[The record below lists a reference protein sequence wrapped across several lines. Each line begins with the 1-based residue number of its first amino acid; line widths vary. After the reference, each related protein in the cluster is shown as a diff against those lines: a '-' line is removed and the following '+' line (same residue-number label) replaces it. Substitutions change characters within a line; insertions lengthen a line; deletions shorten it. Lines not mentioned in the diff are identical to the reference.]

1 VLLYHTDLSIEV
13 ILKEAHVYLTKSICI
28 VFFLFCLISLICISG
43 CEAGGDKKI
52 HLNTKVGAETT
63 GEIEAIETRQ
73 DTATDILS
81 QEQEKEIEQLNLP
94 EDTTPRFTI
103 NELQISGNTLI
114 SNDELLNNLPEIYN
128 ASDKPIQLAEQGELY
143 DLRPLHGIVLHP
155 GQPREVSRRVLQGFT
170 QYILSVYQE
179 HGYAG
184 IYVYIAAQAVQG
196 SVRLQDGILPVEI
209 VEAEISEI
217 NITSYNTE
225 RERVEKGI
233 LRNSVIKD
241 WSPVKVGQVV
251 KKKELDYFVNLLN
264 LNPDRHVSAVISR
277 SSEPNTL
284 ALSYDVYEADPWH
297 YYIQL
302 DNSGTEERQW
312 APRLGLSNT
321 NLTGIDDRLIGL
333 YQAPWESGIEDNY
346 LLFGSYEFPLFSPQL
361 TFNIFGGRSKFDTT
375 PEGGPL
381 NFIGR
386 GSFYGGMLNLN
397 IFQIDGWFLDITNS
411 LSYEKSE
418 VTPSLFKTLESDV
431 EMDLWTAGI
440 GLYRSDDIS
449 NASIRFNRVQSV
461 DGSTRSR
468 FGKAR
473 QNADPDFEIY
483 TLSTAYSQYVDPDK
497 AQRFSGSFRWITT
510 DERLAP
516 SKMTTFGGLYSVR
529 GYKEDEIVTDKGT
542 LMSLQYEFDLVQYG
556 MPEDESE
563 KDSKEE
569 QNNKL
574 ELTKLAP
581 LAFFDFGRAKIEDAV
596 AGENKTQELCSVGM
610 GLLID
615 VGNDFSAGIYYGW
628 PLRSTLRT
636 DEGKGRF
643 GYSFIKRF

>member
-1 VLLYHTDLSIEV
+1 VSELV
-13 ILKEAHVYLTKSICI
+13 ILKEAHVCRAKSVCI
-28 VFFLFCLISLICISG
+28 VFFLCCLESLICISG
-43 CEAGGDKKI
+43 CEATGDNAVPLKAKVSADAVKDAAVSEVAEAKQKI
-52 HLNTKVGAETT
+52 ATEVSIQKGAE
-63 GEIEAIETRQ
+63 IE
-73 DTATDILS
+73 L
-81 QEQEKEIEQLNLP
+81 LNLP
-94 EDTTPRFTI
+94 EDTSPRFKI
-103 NELQISGNTLI
+103 SELRISGNTLI
-114 SNDELLNNLPEIYN
+114 STDELLNTLPQIYN
-128 ASDKPIQLAEQGELY
+128 ASEEPIEQAEQGELY
-143 DLRPLHGIVLHP
+143 DLRILHDIILHP
-155 GQPREVSRRVLQGFT
+155 GQLREVSRRTLQGFT
-170 QYILSVYQE
+170 QYILSAYQDY
-179 HGYAG
+179 GYAG

-196 SVRLQDGILPVEI
+196 GVRLQDGILPIEV

-233 LRNSVIKD
+233 LRSSVIED

-284 ALSYDVYEADPWH
+284 ALGYDVYEADPWH
-297 YYIQL
+297 YYIQV

-321 NLTGIDDRLIGL
+321 NLTGIDDRLNGL

-346 LLFGSYEFPLFSPQL
+346 LLFGSYEFPVFTPRLYFSV
-361 TFNIFGGRSKFDTT
+361 FGGQSKFDTT

-381 NFIGR
+381 NFLGR
-386 GSFYGGMLNLN
+386 GSFHGGMLRFNV
-397 IFQIDGWFLDITNS
+397 FQINGWFMDITNS

-431 EMDLWTAGI
+431 EMDLWTAGV
-440 GLYRSDDIS
+440 GLHRSDDIS
-449 NASIRFNRVQSV
+449 NASVRFNRVQSV

-468 FGKAR
+468 FNKAR
-473 QNADPDFEIY
+473 QDADPDFNIY
-483 TLSTAYSQYVDPDK
+483 TLSAAYSQYIGPDK
-497 AQRFSGSFRWITT
+497 VQRFSSSFRWITT

-529 GYKEDEIVTDKGT
+529 GYKEDEIVADEGT
-542 LMSLQYEFDLVQYG
+542 IMSFQYEFDLVQYSNPG
-556 MPEDESE
+556 DDSDNESNE
-563 KDSKEE
+563 V
-569 QNNKL
+569 QNNGL
-574 ELTKLAP
+574 ELSKLAP

-596 AGENKTQELCSVGM
+596 AGEKNTQELCSIGT

-615 VGNDFSAGIYYGW
+615 VGDDFSAGIYYGW

-636 DEGKGRF
+636 DEGSGRF
-643 GYSFIKRF
+643 GFSFIKRF

>member
-1 VLLYHTDLSIEV
+1 VHRATILYLV
-13 ILKEAHVYLTKSICI
+13 
-28 VFFLFCLISLICISG
+28 FLFFFQSLICVAAGEAIDDKAAG
-43 CEAGGDKKI
+43 EADTIEAGQQTD
-52 HLNTKVGAETT
+52 LNRQET
-63 GEIEAIETRQ
+63 EIERV
-73 DTATDILS
+73 
-81 QEQEKEIEQLNLP
+81 NLP
-94 EDTTPRFTI
+94 EDTSPRFTI
-103 NELQISGNTLI
+103 SELIISGNTLI
-114 SNDELLNNLPEIYN
+114 STDELLGNLPQVYN
-128 ASDKPIQLAEQGELY
+128 ASDEPIKQAAPGDLY
-143 DLRPLHGIVLHP
+143 DLRSLHSVVLHP
-155 GQPREVSRRVLQGFT
+155 GEPQEISRRTLQGFT
-170 QYILSVYQE
+170 QYIVSFYQS

-184 IYVYIAAQAVQG
+184 IYVYIAANAVQG
-196 SVRLQDGILPVEI
+196 GVRIPDGILPIEV
-209 VEAEISEI
+209 VEAEIAEI
-217 NITSYNTE
+217 NVTHYNTE
-225 RERVEKGI
+225 RERVEKGT
-233 LRNSVIKD
+233 LRSSVVEN

-251 KKKELDYFVNLLN
+251 KKKELDNFVNLLN
-264 LNPDRHVSAVISR
+264 LNPDRYVSAVISR

-284 ALSYDVYEADPWH
+284 ALGYDIYEADPWH
-297 YYIQL
+297 YYIQV

-312 APRLGLSNT
+312 APRLGFSNT
-321 NLTGIDDRLIGL
+321 NLTGIDDRLSGM

-346 LLFGSYEFPLFSPQL
+346 LFFGSYEFPLFSPQL

-381 NFIGR
+381 NFLGR
-386 GSFYGGMLNLN
+386 GSFYGGMLNFNVL
-397 IFQIDGWFLDITNS
+397 QINSWFLDITNS
-411 LSYEKSE
+411 WSYEKSE

-431 EMDLWTAGI
+431 EMYLWTAGI

-449 NASIRFNRVQSV
+449 NASIRFNRIQSV
-461 DGSTRSR
+461 DGSTRNR

-483 TLSTAYSQYVDPDK
+483 SLSAAYSQYVDPDK
-497 AQRFSGSFRWITT
+497 AQRLSASFRWITT

-529 GYKEDEIVTDKGT
+529 GYKEDEIVADKGT
-542 LMSLQYEFDLVQYG
+542 LASFQYEFDLMQYG
-556 MPEDESE
+556 KAEGESE
-563 KDSKEE
+563 NNSNQQ

-596 AGENKTQELCSVGM
+596 AGENKTQELCSVGA

>member
-1 VLLYHTDLSIEV
+1 MHRATILFLVFLLES
-13 ILKEAHVYLTKSICI
+13 
-28 VFFLFCLISLICISG
+28 FISVAA
-43 CEAGGDKKI
+43 CEANADKA
-52 HLNTKVGAETT
+52 AEETDAV
-63 GEIEAIETRQ
+63 EIGQ
-73 DTATDILS
+73 VTAKDIL
-81 QEQEKEIEQLNLP
+81 EQRETDIEQLNLP
-94 EDTTPRFTI
+94 EDTSPRFTI
-103 NELQISGNTLI
+103 KELLISGNTLI
-114 SNDELLNNLPEIYN
+114 STDELLGNLPKVYN
-128 ASDKPIQLAEQGELY
+128 ASEKTIHQAESGDLY
-143 DLRPLHGIVLHP
+143 DLRSIHSVILHP
-155 GQPREVSRRVLQGFT
+155 GEPQEVSRRTLQGFT
-170 QYILSVYQE
+170 QYIVSFYQSR
-179 HGYAG
+179 GYAG
-184 IYVYIAAQAVQG
+184 IYVYIAANAVQG
-196 SVRLQDGILPVEI
+196 GVRIPDGVLPIEI
-209 VEAEISEI
+209 VEAEIAEI
-217 NITSYNTE
+217 NITYYNTE
-225 RERVEKGI
+225 RERVEKGV
-233 LRNSVIKD
+233 LRSSVIED

-264 LNPDRHVSAVISR
+264 LNPDRYVSAVISR

-284 ALSYDVYEADPWH
+284 ALGYDIYEADPWH
-297 YYIQL
+297 YYIQV
-302 DNSGTEERQW
+302 DNSGTNERQW
-312 APRLGLSNT
+312 APRLGFSNT
-321 NLTGIDDRLIGL
+321 NLTGIDDSVSFM

-346 LLFGSYEFPLFSPQL
+346 LLFGSYQFPLFSPRL
-361 TFNIFGGRSKFDTT
+361 TFNIFGGRSRFDTT

-386 GSFYGGMLNLN
+386 GSFYGGMLNFNVL
-397 IFQIDGWFLDITNS
+397 QIDDWFLDVTNT

-431 EMDLWTAGI
+431 EMYLWTGGI

-449 NASIRFNRVQSV
+449 NTSVRFNRIQTF

-468 FGKAR
+468 FNKAR

-483 TLSTAYSQYVDPDK
+483 TFSAAYSQYVDPDK

-529 GYKEDEIVTDKGT
+529 GYKEDEIVADKGT
-542 LMSLQYEFDLVQYG
+542 LLSFQYEFDLVQYG
-556 MPEDESE
+556 KSTDESE
-563 KDSKEE
+563 DDSNQE

-596 AGENKTQELCSVGM
+596 AGENKTQELCSVGA

-628 PLRSTLRT
+628 PLRSTIRS